1 MSGWRQGAR
10 CGGLL
15 LGLAAALPVAAAE
28 TGVHQHGVARLDVV
42 VDGSMLLIGLDSP
55 LVNLLGFEHA
65 PRNERERVA
74 LGKMEAALRA
84 AGALQANPEAACT
97 LADTVIAHPFQAA
110 AKPAGEKSAADH
122 ADVEVSWTFHCA
134 APTALRQIDVALF
147 TRFAG
152 LQSLQVQ
159 FAGPRGQTAR
169 VLSRSQ
175 RRLVW

>member
-10 CGGLL
+10 RGGLL
-15 LGLAAALPVAAAE
+15 LALAALPVAATE
-28 TGVHQHGVARLDVV
+28 TGAHQHGVARLDVV
-42 VDGSMLLIGLDSP
+42 VDGSTLLIGLDSP
-55 LVNLLGFEHA
+55 LANLLGFEHA
-65 PRNERERVA
+65 PRNTREREA

-97 LADTVIAHPFQAA
+97 LAETVIAHPFQAA
-110 AKPAGEKSAADH
+110 AKPAGEKAADH
-122 ADVEVSWTFHCA
+122 ADVEVSWSFHCA

-175 RRLVW
+175 HRLVW